1 MEEKKSPKTTKKSET
16 ALTLI
21 NAFSTIEEKM
31 SHNGLYTKNLKKVK
45 KELDYIKTMFNLN
58 DSQIVIVS
66 ILLANDYPIS
76 THGLGQCLGLRGVR
90 ALTLSQDISE
100 LLKMRIIQCQYDDD
114 LERVGYI
121 VKKYVVNTIMKN
133 QKFIPEKIDGLS
145 GIQLIKKFV
154 EILNMK
160 SDKAL
165 SYDELIEELQ
175 LVYKLNEPQTLCR
188 VINNYNLHPHS
199 LICITALMARWI
211 ICDSPTLSRHN
222 LDKYYKNHFELKHF
236 WNSLIKGQNEL
247 IKQGILEPVCD
258 EGIADTSTFC
268 FTHEAVNTILP
279 DFEQDLSFP
288 DNNGGNELIKSS
300 SINEKKMFFN
310 ESNWAQINE
319 LSNLLQ
325 HENFTSIQQ
334 RLKSAGL
341 RSGFACM
348 FYGGPGT
355 GKTEM
360 VMQLAR
366 ETGRDIMQID
376 ISSVKEKWFGQS
388 ERNIKA
394 IFDKYRSLVRTRKV
408 APILFFN
415 EADGVFGKRLEDVQR
430 STEKSENAIQ
440 NIILQ
445 EMENLEGILIATTN
459 LTGNL
464 DSAMER
470 RFLYKIQFE
479 KPDITTRSKIWQSML
494 PSINQ
499 DEASMLATRYEFS
512 GGQIENIARKCL
524 VNHVLYNTQ
533 TSFDTL
539 DNYCRDETYTKS
551 STRPIVGFN
560 I

>member
-1 MEEKKSPKTTKKSET
+1 MEEKKSQKTSKKTET

-31 SHNGLYTKNLKKVK
+31 SYNGLYTKNLRKVK

-58 DSQIVIVS
+58 DCQIVILS
-66 ILLANDYPIS
+66 ILLANDGYTS
-76 THGLGQCLGLRGVR
+76 MQSLGQCLGLRGVQ
-90 ALTLSQDISE
+90 ALTISPDISE
-100 LLKMRIIQCQYDDD
+100 LVKMRIIQSQYDDVI
-114 LERVGYI
+114 ERVCYS

-133 QKFIPEKIDGLS
+133 QKFIPEKLDGLS
-145 GIQLIKKFV
+145 GLQLIKKFV

-160 SDKAL
+160 CDKAL

-175 LVYKLNEPQTLCR
+175 LVYKLNENQTLCR
-188 VINNYNLHPHS
+188 VINNYNLNPNS

-211 ICDSPTLSRHN
+211 ICDCHTLSRHN
-222 LDKYYKNHFELKHF
+222 IEKYYKNPFDLKRF
-236 WNSLIKGQNEL
+236 WNTLIKGDNEL
-247 IKQGILEPVCD
+247 IKRGILEPACED
-258 EGIADTSTFC
+258 GIADITSFC
-268 FTHEAVNTILP
+268 FTREAVSTILP
-279 DFEQDLSFP
+279 DFEQDLSYP
-288 DNNGGNELIKSS
+288 DNDNDELIKSS
-300 SINEKKMFFN
+300 SINAKNMFFN
-310 ESNWAQINE
+310 ESNRAQINE

-325 HENFTSIQQ
+325 NDKFADIQQ
-334 RLKSAGL
+334 RLKSVGL
-341 RSGFACM
+341 RTGFACM

-355 GKTEM
+355 GKTEL

-376 ISSVKEKWFGQS
+376 ISSVKEKWYGQS

-394 IFDKYRSLVRTRKV
+394 LFDKYRSLVRTRKV
-408 APILFFN
+408 TPILFFN
-415 EADGVFGKRLEDVQR
+415 EADGVFGKRLEDVQH

-445 EMENLEGILIATTN
+445 EMENLDGILIATTN
-459 LTGNL
+459 LAGNL

-479 KPDITTRSKIWQSML
+479 KPDADTRSKIWQSML
-494 PSINQ
+494 PSISQ
-499 DEASMLATRYEFS
+499 EEASMLASRYEFS
-512 GGQIENIARKCL
+512 GGQIENIARKSL

-533 TSFDTL
+533 ASFETL
-539 DNYCRDETYTKS
+539 DSYCRDETYTKS
-551 STRPIVGFN
+551 DSRPFAGFH